1 MKNYS
6 KKITAALLLAS
17 LLTGCASGGTSGGTK
32 DYSKLL
38 DKDSPAEITIWHYY
52 TGIQQTQ
59 FDEMV
64 LEFNNTVGAEEG
76 IVVEALSKNSVRE
89 LADSVVASVNGDAGA
104 EELPNIF
111 GTYAETA
118 YIVDEK
124 GKLADLSPYFTDDEI
139 SEYVDAYIDEGRIA
153 QKDVLKIFPVAK
165 STEIMMLNL
174 TDWQKFADSEN
185 VSYDDLSTWE
195 GVAATAEKYYSYTD
209 ALTPDVPND
218 GKALFGRDSIANYMV
233 IGAKQLGHEFAK
245 VDENGNITVVSDK
258 DTLRRLWDN
267 YYVPYVKGYYAAKSR
282 FRSDDMKTGAIIA
295 MVCSNS
301 AASYCPD
308 EVTINDDYTYP
319 IEIAVLDVP
328 NFEGCDPCI
337 VQQGAG
343 MSVTKSDEK
352 TEYACSVFLKWFTDE
367 QRNIEFA
374 ANSGY
379 LPVKK
384 SANDIDKIL
393 SYNSDIN
400 ERMKE
405 TFETAISEINSY
417 SLYTAPPFEASADV
431 RSYIESSII
440 DSSDSAYTEVW
451 DRIDAGEAYD
461 DVIAEYTGDDAFEK
475 WYADFTEGLNAI
487 TGN

>member
-1 MKNYS
+1 MKNHS
-6 KKITAALLLAS
+6 KKAAAAVVLAAV
-17 LLTGCASGGTSGGTK
+17 LVTGCSSSGTK
-32 DYSKLL
+32 NYDKLL

-64 LEFNNTVGAEEG
+64 LEFNNTVGIEKG

-89 LADSVVASVNGDAGA
+89 LSNSVVASVNGDAGA
-104 EELPNIF
+104 EKLPNIF

-124 GKLADLSPYFTDDEI
+124 GQLADLSPYFTDEEL
-139 SEYVDAYIDEGRIA
+139 SEYVDAYIDEGRIT

-165 STEIMMLNL
+165 STEIMIINV
-174 TDWQKFADSEN
+174 TDWQEFADAEN

-195 GVAATAEKYYSYTD
+195 GVAKVAEKYYNYTD
-209 ALTPDVPND
+209 ALTPDIPND
-218 GKALFGRDSIANYMV
+218 GKAFFGRDSIANYMV

-245 VDENGNITVVSDK
+245 VGDDGKVTVEADK

-267 YYVPYVKGYYAAKSR
+267 YYVPYVKGYYAAMSR
-282 FRSDDMKTGAIIA
+282 FRSDDMKTGAIIS

-308 EVTINDDYTYP
+308 EVTINDDTTYP
-319 IEIAVLDVP
+319 IDVTVLNVP
-328 NFEGCDPCI
+328 NFEVSDPCI

-343 MSVTKSDEK
+343 MAVTKSDEK

-374 ANSGY
+374 VNSGY
-379 LPVKK
+379 FPVKK

-393 SYNSDIN
+393 SYNSDIS
-400 ERMKE
+400 EKMKD
-405 TFETAISEINSY
+405 TFETAIGEINSY
-417 SLYTAPPFEASADV
+417 SLYTAPPYEDSADV
-431 RSYIESSII
+431 RQYIESTVT
-440 DSSDSAYTEVW
+440 DTAESACTEAW
-451 DRIDAGEAYD
+451 DRINAGEAYD
-461 DVIAEYTGDDAFEK
+461 DVTAEYTGDEAFEK
-475 WYADFTEGLNAI
+475 WYTDFENGLSAI
-487 TGN
+487 TGD

>member
-1 MKNYS
+1 MKHFS

-17 LLTGCASGGTSGGTK
+17 LLAGCGSGNTK

-38 DKDSPAEITIWHYY
+38 DKDSPTEITIWHYY

-64 LEFNNTVGAEEG
+64 LEFNNTVGAEQG

-89 LADSVVASVNGDAGA
+89 LSDSVVAAVNGDAGA
-104 EELPNIF
+104 EELPDIF

-124 GKLADLSPYFTDDEI
+124 GKLADLSPYFTDEEV

-165 STEIMMLNL
+165 STEIMMINV

-195 GVAATAEKYYSYTD
+195 GVANVAEKYYNYTD

-233 IGAKQLGHEFAK
+233 IGAKQLGHEFANA
-245 VDENGNITVVSDK
+245 DENGNVTVQTDK
-258 DTLRRLWDN
+258 ETLRRLWDN

-319 IEIAVLDVP
+319 IEVAVLDVP

-343 MSVTKSDEK
+343 MSVIKSDEK

-393 SYNSDIN
+393 SYNSDIS

-431 RSYIESSII
+431 RSFIENTVV
-440 DSSDSAYTEVW
+440 DSSDSAYTEAW
-451 DRIDAGEAYD
+451 DRINAGEAHD
-461 DVIAEYTGDDAFEK
+461 DVIAEYTNDDAFEK
-475 WYADFTEGLNAI
+475 WYADFIEGLNAI